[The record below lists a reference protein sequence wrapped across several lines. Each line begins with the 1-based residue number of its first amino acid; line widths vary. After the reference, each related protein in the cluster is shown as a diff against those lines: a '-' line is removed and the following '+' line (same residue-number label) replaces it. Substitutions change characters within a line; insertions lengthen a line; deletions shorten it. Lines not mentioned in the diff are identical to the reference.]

1 MDDKVLIILVSVSS
15 GYFFFFFFNPNV
27 KFALLMMTEL
37 LHDVQYRPLLWSTN
51 PWQAAQQ
58 HTATQSALWCGLGER
73 AGKAKVRKCVC

>member
-15 GYFFFFFFNPNV
+15 GYFFFFFNPNV

-73 AGKAKVRKCVC
+73 AGKAKVRKFVC